1 MSGLDRLYKNTLD
14 TNMDFIDFNCS
25 NLCQTAI
32 NVINS
37 QIASSTPLP
46 TSLPN
51 KRVLSLSGYLLLPA
65 SNPLNLSLTT
75 GWYPWLSSIPHEF
88 TLTRCDDPGKLMF
101 IQHEGTTQQ
110 HHQPGQLQ
118 NQINCEEFSSINIF
132 GRDFNQMFDFL
143 PRYDSVQEVVEDLA
157 LQIKILQADS
167 EIIQQ
172 FHNTEDL

>member
-1 MSGLDRLYKNTLD
+1 
-14 TNMDFIDFNCS
+14 
-25 NLCQTAI
+25 
-32 NVINS
+32 
-37 QIASSTPLP
+37 
-46 TSLPN
+46 
-51 KRVLSLSGYLLLPA
+51 
-65 SNPLNLSLTT
+65 
-75 GWYPWLSSIPHEF
+75 
-88 TLTRCDDPGKLMF
+88 MF

-110 HHQPGQLQ
+110 HHQLGQLQ

-157 LQIKILQADS
+157 LQIKILQADW